1 MASTNDERR
10 AVKHVDGVVLDRNGL
25 PTFVV
30 RGKEYIHVD
39 HAGASYLYSQAALDE
54 AIAAERERWERALKQ
69 TWQAIDPLKP
79 AGQPGSYAR
88 GYDNGFAAA
97 LQVLRG
103 NLGAQRC
110 R

>member
-39 HAGASYLYSQAALDE
+39 HAGASYLYSQAAPRSGVGLNE
-54 AIAAERERWERALKQ
+54 LLCATEPTRN
-69 TWQAIDPLKP
+69 P
-79 AGQPGSYAR
+79 
-88 GYDNGFAAA
+88 
-97 LQVLRG
+97 
-103 NLGAQRC
+103 
-110 R
+110 

>member
-54 AIAAERERWERALKQ
+54 AIAAERERWVNLREWLERSAKEYDSADAMSIAESIHCASAMREVLALMKQ
-69 TWQAIDPLKP
+69 IEA
-79 AGQPGSYAR
+79 
-88 GYDNGFAAA
+88 
-97 LQVLRG
+97 
-103 NLGAQRC
+103 
-110 R
+110 